1 LCLFATD
8 LVEGEPLLD
17 EDEIA
22 RYCSPGRY
30 DLEAAAPKV
39 GAFIRSPNESDL
51 SVKRLQFFL
60 GQDREGAVGC
70 IRCEARDA
78 GFRLKPNGRF
88 VVLAVAAAK
97 ALTLEEGCEISVI
110 YTPSPSYPSHS
121 SVFGLPDDYA
131 DEVMVATAL
140 VDLITQ
146 ADIYPAV
153 VP

>member
-22 RYCSPGRY
+22 RYCSPDRY
-30 DLEAAAPKV
+30 DLEVAAPKV
-39 GAFIRSPNESDL
+39 AAFIRSPNESDL

-60 GQDREGAVGC
+60 GQDREGAVSC
-70 IRCEARDA
+70 IRREARDA
-78 GFRLKPNGRF
+78 DFNLKPNGRF